1 MPQAKDLPVSVW
13 AAMARG
19 MRFSCP
25 RCGEGHLFRRFLK
38 PVDRCSACD
47 QDWTLQRA
55 DDFPAYIAILVT
67 GHLLAPVMIL
77 LGLETQLSVAAILAI
92 LMPSSAALMVGMLQ
106 PAKGAIIGMQ
116 WWFGMHGFRKERRAD
131 A

>member
-1 MPQAKDLPVSVW
+1 
-13 AAMARG
+13 
-19 MRFSCP
+19 
-25 RCGEGHLFRRFLK
+25 
-38 PVDRCSACD
+38 
-47 QDWTLQRA
+47 
-55 DDFPAYIAILVT
+55 
-67 GHLLAPVMIL
+67 MIL